1 MFFRVHKSLTVL
13 FQSLR
18 DDNRI
23 SKREMS
29 LCYKG
34 KAILAPMVRVG
45 TLPMRL
51 LALKYGADIVYAEE
65 IIDFKILKTTRI
77 ENKLL
82 GTVDFVLTDGTVV
95 FRTCD
100 AEKQRVVFQMGTADP
115 ERALKVAKLLENDVA
130 GIDVNMGC
138 PKDYSCKGGMG
149 AALLT
154 QPDTVRKILTTLVQ
168 GVSKPVTCKIRIL
181 PTVEETIAFAKMVEE
196 TGIVA
201 LAVHGREKHERSRDP
216 VHINVIREVAKAVSI
231 PVIAN
236 GVSLMINTYKDIEKY
251 RQETGCSSVMLAR
264 AAQWN
269 PSIFRKEGRLSAS
282 EVITEYI
289 KLAINFD
296 NNFGNTKY
304 CLQRLLHE
312 DTTST
317 EALQLLH
324 AKEMLEICEI
334 WNLTSYYE
342 DAVQRRTHKMET
354 MKDNENEKRKRKR
367 SNLSSE
373 ITEMKVKYLRK
384 LYTGGVTPKG
394 ILLEWS
400 RRNSIKQPTY
410 ETIEREEDRWFKSV
424 VVVGD
429 KKYSSTEWEGSKKAA
444 EQAAAI
450 VCLQSMGVHDG
461 RLKTEST

>member
-1 MFFRVHKSLTVL
+1 
-13 FQSLR
+13 
-18 DDNRI
+18 
-23 SKREMS
+23 MS
-29 LCYKG
+29 LCYEG
-34 KAILAPMVRVG
+34 KVILAPMVRIG
-45 TLPMRL
+45 TLPTRL

-77 ENKLL
+77 ENNIL
-82 GTVDFVLTDGTVV
+82 GTIDFVLTDGTVV
-95 FRTCD
+95 FRTCE
-100 AEKQRVVFQMGTADP
+100 AEKPHVVFQMGTADP
-115 ERALKVAKLLENDVA
+115 ERALKAVKLVENDVA

-138 PKDYSCKGGMG
+138 PKDYSVKGGMG

-154 QPDTVRKILTTLVQ
+154 QPENVYKILTTLVQ

-181 PTVEETIAFAKMVEE
+181 PTIEETIAFAKLVES

-216 VHINVIREVAKAVSI
+216 VHTNVILEVAKAVSI

-236 GVSLMINTYKDIEKY
+236 GVSLMVKTFDDIEKC

-269 PSIFRKEGRLSAS
+269 PSVFRKEGRLPATQ
-282 EVITEYI
+282 VITEYI
-289 KLAINFD
+289 KLAVDFD

-317 EALQLLH
+317 EARQMLH
-324 AKEMLEICEI
+324 TSDMREICEI
-334 WNLTSYYE
+334 WNLVPYYE
-342 DAVQRRTHKMET
+342 TVLQRRKVLMET
-354 MKDNENEKRKRKR
+354 IEKDENEKNKKRK
-367 SNLSSE
+367 LSDTLSE

-384 LYTGGVTPKG
+384 IYSSGVTPKTV
-394 ILLEWS
+394 LMDWT
-400 RRNSIKQPTY
+400 RRNGIKQPSY
-410 ETIEREEDRWFKSV
+410 EMIEREEDRWFKSIV
-424 VVVGD
+424 LVGD
-429 KKYSSTEWEGSKKAA
+429 KKYSSTEWECSKKAA

-450 VCLQSMGVHDG
+450 VCLQSLGVHDG
-461 RLKTEST
+461 RSKEETT

>member
-1 MFFRVHKSLTVL
+1 M
-13 FQSLR
+13 

-82 GTVDFVLTDGTVV
+82 GTVDFVLTDGTVA

>member
-1 MFFRVHKSLTVL
+1 MEVNK
-13 FQSLR
+13 
-18 DDNRI
+18 I
-23 SKREMS
+23 SKGEMS

-34 KAILAPMVRVG
+34 KVILAPMVRVG

-95 FRTCD
+95 FRTCE
-100 AEKQRVVFQMGTADP
+100 AEKQNVVFQMGTADP

-149 AALLT
+149 AALLS
-154 QPDTVRKILTTLVQ
+154 QPDNVHKILTTLVQ
-168 GVSKPVTCKIRIL
+168 GVSMPVTCKIRIL
-181 PTVEETIAFAKMVEE
+181 PTIEETVGFAKMVEE

-236 GVSLMINTYKDIEKY
+236 GVSLLVNTYKDIEKY

-282 EVITEYI
+282 QVITEYI
-289 KLAINFD
+289 KLAIDFD

-312 DTTST
+312 DTTSS

-324 AKEMLEICEI
+324 AKEMRDICEI
-334 WNLTSYYE
+334 WNLTSYFD
-342 DAVQRRTHKMET
+342 DAVQMRKHKMET
-354 MKDNENEKRKRKR
+354 MKDDENEKRKRK
-367 SNLSSE
+367 SSDSSSE
-373 ITEMKVKYLRK
+373 ITEIKVKYLRK
-384 LYTGGVTPKG
+384 IYTGGVTPKG

-400 RRNSIKQPTY
+400 RRNRIKQPTY

-424 VVVGD
+424 VLVGD

-450 VCLQSMGVHDG
+450 VCLQSLGVHDG
-461 RLKTEST
+461 RLKEEST

>member
-1 MFFRVHKSLTVL
+1 M
-13 FQSLR
+13 

-282 EVITEYI
+282 EVITEYV

>member
-1 MFFRVHKSLTVL
+1 MDVNK
-13 FQSLR
+13 
-18 DDNRI
+18 I
-23 SKREMS
+23 SKGEMS
-29 LCYKG
+29 LCYNG
-34 KAILAPMVRVG
+34 KVILAPMVRVG

-95 FRTCD
+95 FRTCE
-100 AEKQRVVFQMGTADP
+100 AEKQNVVFQMGTADP

-149 AALLT
+149 AALLS
-154 QPDTVRKILTTLVQ
+154 QPDNVHKILTTLVQ
-168 GVSKPVTCKIRIL
+168 GVSMPVTCKIRIL
-181 PTVEETIAFAKMVEE
+181 PTIEETVGFAKMVEE

-236 GVSLMINTYKDIEKY
+236 GVSLLVNTYKDIEKY

-282 EVITEYI
+282 QVITEYI
-289 KLAINFD
+289 KLAIDFD

-312 DTTST
+312 DTTSS

-324 AKEMLEICEI
+324 AKEMRDICEI
-334 WNLTSYYE
+334 WNLTSYFD
-342 DAVQRRTHKMET
+342 DAVQRRKHKMET
-354 MKDNENEKRKRKR
+354 MKDDENEKRKRK
-367 SNLSSE
+367 SSDSSSE
-373 ITEMKVKYLRK
+373 ITEIKVKYLRK
-384 LYTGGVTPKG
+384 MYTGGVTPKG

-400 RRNSIKQPTY
+400 RRNRIKQPTY

-424 VVVGD
+424 VLVGD

-450 VCLQSMGVHDG
+450 VCLQSLGVHDG
-461 RLKTEST
+461 RLKEEST

>member
-1 MFFRVHKSLTVL
+1 MDVNK
-13 FQSLR
+13 
-18 DDNRI
+18 I
-23 SKREMS
+23 SKGEMS

-34 KAILAPMVRVG
+34 KVILAPMVRVG

-95 FRTCD
+95 FRTCQ
-100 AEKQRVVFQMGTADP
+100 AEKQNVVFQMGTADP

-149 AALLT
+149 AALLS
-154 QPDTVRKILTTLVQ
+154 QPDNVHKILTTLVQ
-168 GVSKPVTCKIRIL
+168 GVSMPVTCKIRIL
-181 PTVEETIAFAKMVEE
+181 PTIEETVGFAKMVEE

-236 GVSLMINTYKDIEKY
+236 GVSLLVNTYKDIEKY

-282 EVITEYI
+282 QVITEYI
-289 KLAINFD
+289 KLAIDFD

-312 DTTST
+312 DTTSS

-324 AKEMLEICEI
+324 AKEMRDICEI
-334 WNLTSYYE
+334 WNLTSYFD
-342 DAVQRRTHKMET
+342 DAVQRRKHKMET
-354 MKDNENEKRKRKR
+354 MKDDENEKRKRK
-367 SNLSSE
+367 SSDSSSE
-373 ITEMKVKYLRK
+373 ITEIKVKYLRK
-384 LYTGGVTPKG
+384 MYAGGVTPKG

-400 RRNSIKQPTY
+400 RRNRIKQPKY

-424 VVVGD
+424 VLVGD

-450 VCLQSMGVHDG
+450 VCLQSLGVHDG
-461 RLKTEST
+461 RLKEEST